1 MKLSECIDLYISYI
15 ADKSSHT
22 VKNYKSDLKHF
33 IQAIGDK
40 DIENITKA
48 DIAKFRMYLQMNK
61 KKSSTIAR
69 KLASL
74 NSFFQYFIDIEIIN
88 ASPITKSHRPK
99 VSQKIPASLSDEE
112 IKRILDNIQ
121 SLQDKVIIS
130 MMLTTGIRS
139 SELLNIKKK
148 NIILYRENQTYSIDY
163 AINNGLKEND
173 VAFIKIKGKG
183 DKERDIPIS
192 GKTLEILIEYIK
204 EIPFEDIFPISYY
217 SLWRRIKNIG
227 KSLGIELHPHKL
239 RHTAATM
246 ALKSGTELRIIQE
259 LLGHASPTTTARY
272 AKVGQKA
279 LIEAT
284 KILSNLLEK

>member
-1 MKLSECIDLYISYI
+1 MKLSECIDFYISYI
-15 ADKSSHT
+15 ADKSPHT

-192 GKTLEILIEYIK
+192 GKTLEILIEYLK

>member
-1 MKLSECIDLYISYI
+1 MKLSECIDFYISYI
-15 ADKSSHT
+15 ADKSPHT

-112 IKRILDNIQ
+112 IKKILDNIQ

-139 SELLNIKKK
+139 SELLNIKRK

-192 GKTLEILIEYIK
+192 GKTLEILIEYLK

>member
-1 MKLSECIDLYISYI
+1 
-15 ADKSSHT
+15 
-22 VKNYKSDLKHF
+22 
-33 IQAIGDK
+33 
-40 DIENITKA
+40 
-48 DIAKFRMYLQMNK
+48 MNK

-112 IKRILDNIQ
+112 IKKILDNIQ

-192 GKTLEILIEYIK
+192 GKTLEILIEYLK